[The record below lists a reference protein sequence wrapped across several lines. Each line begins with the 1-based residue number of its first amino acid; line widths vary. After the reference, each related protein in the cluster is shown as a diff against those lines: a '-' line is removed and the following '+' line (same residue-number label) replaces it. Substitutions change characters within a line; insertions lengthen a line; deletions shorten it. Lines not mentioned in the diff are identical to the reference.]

1 MSYSTLQSDIAE
13 YMHRSDLTA
22 KIPTFI
28 SVAESSMFR
37 ELHIKDLQVSVTGS
51 TTGAYVTLPTDFG
64 SVVRITVTYGGMERT
79 LDYKAQ
85 AETPTATSA
94 SPGFYSFENDKLVIW
109 GAGTGQPYTLYY
121 TPSLQ
126 ALSVSN
132 TTNWLLENA
141 HDLYLYS
148 SCLEAAKNIRDDNEV
163 QKLTSIVTPLL
174 DSVRRYS
181 ERRGQPTNG
190 SLQIKPRR

>member
-1 MSYSTLQSDIAE
+1 MSYATLQADIAE

-37 ELHIKDLQVSVTGS
+37 ELHIKDLQVSVTGT

-85 AETPTATSA
+85 AEAPTSSSA
-94 SPGFYSFENDKLVIW
+94 SPGYYSFENDKLVIW
-109 GAGTGQPYTLYY
+109 GAGTGQAYTLYY
-121 TPSLQ
+121 TPQLQ
-126 ALSVSN
+126 ALSLTN

-141 HDLYLYS
+141 HDLYLYA
-148 SCLEAAKNIRDDNEV
+148 SCLECAKNIRDDNEV
-163 QKLTSIVTPLL
+163 QKLSAMVNPLL

-190 SLQIKPRR
+190 SLQIKVRR